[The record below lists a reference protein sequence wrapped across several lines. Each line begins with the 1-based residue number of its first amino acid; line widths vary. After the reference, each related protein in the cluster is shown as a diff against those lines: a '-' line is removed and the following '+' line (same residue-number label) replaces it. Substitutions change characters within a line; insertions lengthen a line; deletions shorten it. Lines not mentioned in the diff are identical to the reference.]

1 MVHNA
6 HDRILIMSD
15 FQIISSWR
23 TCFCVRQVLMF
34 CNGEN
39 KKLAP
44 AAWESQHGVSV
55 EEAEEDHDK
64 LLR

>member
-1 MVHNA
+1 MENLFLS
-6 HDRILIMSD
+6 RL
-15 FQIISSWR
+15 
-23 TCFCVRQVLMF
+23 VLRF
-34 CNGEN
+34 CNGMRYWREEFLN

-55 EEAEEDHDK
+55 EEAEEDHHK

>member
-1 MVHNA
+1 MENLFLCQASFDV
-6 HDRILIMSD
+6 LY
-15 FQIISSWR
+15 WR
-23 TCFCVRQVLMF
+23 EEFW
-34 CNGEN
+34 N